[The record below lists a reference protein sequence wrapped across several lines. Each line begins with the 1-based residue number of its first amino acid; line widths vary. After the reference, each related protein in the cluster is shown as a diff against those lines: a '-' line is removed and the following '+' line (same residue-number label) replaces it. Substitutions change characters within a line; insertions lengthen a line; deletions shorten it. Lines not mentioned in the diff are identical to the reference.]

1 MPANDSHWTQLLEVV
16 DDLRR
21 AQGNALQLLGLGPD
35 ERSYRIT
42 ASGTHWRVRDYAD
55 QEGGPTVLI
64 VAAPIKRPYI
74 WDIAPSASAIGY
86 CLRHGVRV
94 HLIEWLPPR
103 TDDDDVELNDYADA
117 IANAV
122 AAVAERSDAGAK
134 PFLMGHSLGGTLAA
148 MYAALEPGRIQGLVL
163 LASPLSFRRGVSPF
177 GDSLVS
183 VVPRWPCERGIVPGS
198 FISQISTLASPETFL
213 WSRFADA
220 VFSLGDLRASE
231 IHARIERW
239 ALDEVPLAAK
249 MAAQILEWLYR
260 EDRFCRQTLT
270 LRNKTVGPSR
280 LAVPTLAVANTSDR
294 IAPPDSVSEFLN
306 AMPAQYGHLITYAG
320 ETGVCFQHVA
330 LLVGRAAQA
339 MLWPEIV
346 SWMKTGAAK
355 RGR

>member
-148 MYAALEPGRIQGLVL
+148 MYAALEPGRIQDSFCWRRPSVFGAASVL
-163 LASPLSFRRGVSPF
+163 SATPSFRSYRVGHA
-177 GDSLVS
+177 
-183 VVPRWPCERGIVPGS
+183 REGS
-198 FISQISTLASPETFL
+198 FRVHSFRKSARSLLPRRSCGPDSQMLYLAWVTFALRKSMRGLNAGPST
-213 WSRFADA
+213 R
-220 VFSLGDLRASE
+220 
-231 IHARIERW
+231 
-239 ALDEVPLAAK
+239 
-249 MAAQILEWLYR
+249 
-260 EDRFCRQTLT
+260 CRSQRKWRLKSS
-270 LRNKTVGPSR
+270 NGSIGKTVF
-280 LAVPTLAVANTSDR
+280 V
-294 IAPPDSVSEFLN
+294 
-306 AMPAQYGHLITYAG
+306 
-320 ETGVCFQHVA
+320 
-330 LLVGRAAQA
+330 
-339 MLWPEIV
+339 
-346 SWMKTGAAK
+346 AK
-355 RGR
+355 R